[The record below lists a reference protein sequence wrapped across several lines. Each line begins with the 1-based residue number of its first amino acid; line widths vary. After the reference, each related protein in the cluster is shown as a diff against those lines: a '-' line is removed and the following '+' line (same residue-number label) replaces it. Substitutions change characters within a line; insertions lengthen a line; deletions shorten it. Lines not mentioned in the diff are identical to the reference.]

1 MSATIEPPA
10 AAMSAQSTT
19 GSSPAGR
26 VHGEM
31 RNSASANPSRTHSTS
46 RAVGQQHIP
55 PASMVYGTGRVCEVQ
70 WAVAPV
76 AASFRDDAA
85 RAEFAR
91 RVLMVLVHRT
101 VPEAEHAE
109 CFARIRGAAPA
120 AMGVAA
126 LAFLLDDMAWRA
138 TLFGIDFFELLRS
151 CA

>member
-1 MSATIEPPA
+1 MSATTEPPA

-85 RAEFAR
+85 RAAFAR
-91 RVLMVLVHRT
+91 RVLVALARRTPPMAWPDTRYTDLPTVLS
-101 VPEAEHAE
+101 AD
-109 CFARIRGAAPA
+109 
-120 AMGVAA
+120 A
-126 LAFLLDDMAWRA
+126 LAFLLDDVAWCA
-138 TLFGIDFFELLRS
+138 VLFGIDFFELLRS